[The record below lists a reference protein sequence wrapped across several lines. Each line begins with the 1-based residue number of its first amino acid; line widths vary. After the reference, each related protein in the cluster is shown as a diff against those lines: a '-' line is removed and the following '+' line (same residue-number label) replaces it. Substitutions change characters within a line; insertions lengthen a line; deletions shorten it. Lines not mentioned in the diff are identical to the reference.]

1 MAGTARGMWA
11 SRKEVSEDGKIVELE
26 AGDDLIMAPFMST
39 GVRTSNPPMSVK
51 ITLTVNPLLCN
62 RTLTQGV
69 TGTSPQ
75 TSIDSDTPPWRVL
88 LERIPS
94 TNTQTL
100 MILSSLRDS
109 TKR

>member
-51 ITLTVNPLLCN
+51 S
-62 RTLTQGV
+62 R
-69 TGTSPQ
+69 
-75 TSIDSDTPPWRVL
+75 
-88 LERIPS
+88 
-94 TNTQTL
+94 
-100 MILSSLRDS
+100 
-109 TKR
+109 